1 MKKVRKKWKNEKK
14 VKRKLIDDGINDV
27 KKIKLN
33 LETCVETLNKDANKL
48 SLEVEHK
55 KWHWQKANSFRK
67 IATGKAVSASVL
79 DETAVKL

>member
-33 LETCVETLNKDANKL
+33 LETCAETLNKDANKL
-48 SLEVEHK
+48 WLEVEHK
-55 KWHWQKANSFRK
+55 KWHY
-67 IATGKAVSASVL
+67 
-79 DETAVKL
+79 